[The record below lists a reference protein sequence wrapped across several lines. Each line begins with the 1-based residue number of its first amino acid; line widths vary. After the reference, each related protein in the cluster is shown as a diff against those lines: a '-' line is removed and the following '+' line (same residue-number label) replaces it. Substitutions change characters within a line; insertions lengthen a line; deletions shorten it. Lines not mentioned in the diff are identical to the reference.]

1 MLEGGTVFSF
11 ISHRAINDCCWEKSP
26 DPQLAFLK
34 VKWKK
39 GDKRNPRKSTPHPST
54 PNDEK
59 DRFFRYAISSINPT
73 YYCHCNMPAN
83 PLIRYWKKR
92 KKENVHASIEQ
103 RKTNIRDGD
112 EIKDTKRVKYTKDRE
127 PKGKLG
133 KLKY

>member
-1 MLEGGTVFSF
+1 
-11 ISHRAINDCCWEKSP
+11 
-26 DPQLAFLK
+26 
-34 VKWKK
+34 
-39 GDKRNPRKSTPHPST
+39 
-54 PNDEK
+54 
-59 DRFFRYAISSINPT
+59 
-73 YYCHCNMPAN
+73 MPAN
-83 PLIRYWKKR
+83 PLIRYSKKR